1 MVMISLFQGWRGE
14 EPQAEPR
21 PPPPPPP
28 PSTSGSLLGPRPPL
42 SQVRLLWG

>member
-1 MVMISLFQGWRGE
+1 MVMISLFQGGRGE

-21 PPPPPPP
+21 PPHPP
-28 PSTSGSLLGPRPPL
+28 PSTSGSPLGPRPPL

>member
-21 PPPPPPP
+21 PPPP
-28 PSTSGSLLGPRPPL
+28 STSSSLLGPRPPL